1 MISAAPNK
9 AHTHISKLIRNPSIE
24 QLAGAVRE
32 NFCSLMK
39 RMVVSSNWE
48 WSQRRDLTYMI
59 TDFNVPMFN
68 RVTRTRLTLEK
79 SDQRIMDIIAMY
91 SLKGKGFTWMLSPKD
106 TPHDLPARL
115 EKAGMMRYE
124 GPGMAIEL
132 NQIKQPAAPKG
143 LEVERVEGR
152 DRLELFCD
160 IMIRGYPLPDII
172 ADDWKK
178 MMVRMGV
185 DNSLRHYIGHLD
197 GEPVATSTILLSD
210 GVAGLYMVATLPEAR
225 GKGVGSHMTIHP
237 FKEAE
242 REGYRFGILH
252 KTRMGYN
259 VYRKLGFQD
268 SCKMISYEWNP

>member
-1 MISAAPNK
+1 M
-9 AHTHISKLIRNPSIE
+9 SKLLRNPSGE
-24 QLAGAVRE
+24 QLAYAVRE

-48 WSQRRDLTYMI
+48 WNQRRDLTYTI
-59 TDFNVPMFN
+59 TDFNIPMFN
-68 RVTRTRLTLEK
+68 RVTRTRLTPEK
-79 SDQRIMDIIAMY
+79 ADQRIMDTIEMY
-91 SLKGKGFTWMLSPKD
+91 SSKGKGFTWMISPKD
-106 TPHDLPARL
+106 TPNDLSARL
-115 EKAGMMRYE
+115 EKVGMKRDE
-124 GPGMAIEL
+124 GPGMATEL
-132 NQIKQPAAPKG
+132 SQMRQPPAPKG
-143 LEVERVEGR
+143 LNIERVEGK

-160 IMIRGYPLPDII
+160 IMIRGYPLPDTI
-172 ADDWKK
+172 ADDWKN

-185 DNSLRHYIGHLD
+185 DDSLRHYIGHLD

-237 FKEAE
+237 FKVAE

-252 KTRMGYN
+252 STKMGYS
-259 VYRKLGFQD
+259 VYRKLGFRD

>member
-1 MISAAPNK
+1 M
-9 AHTHISKLIRNPSIE
+9 SKLLRNPSEE
-24 QLAGAVRE
+24 QLANAVRE
-32 NFCSLMK
+32 NFRSLMK
-39 RMVVSSNWE
+39 RMVVSSDWE
-48 WSQRRDLTYMI
+48 WNQIRDLTYTI
-59 TDFNVPMFN
+59 TDFNIPMFN
-68 RVTRTRLTLEK
+68 RVTRTRLTPEK
-79 SDQRIMDIIAMY
+79 ADQRIMDIIAMY
-91 SLKGKGFTWMLSPKD
+91 SSKRKGFTWMTSPKD

-115 EKAGMMRYE
+115 EKTGMMRDE

-132 NQIKQPAAPKG
+132 GQMEQPATPKG
-143 LEVERVEGR
+143 LKVERVEGR

-160 IMIRGYPLPDII
+160 IMIQGYPLPDII

-185 DNSLRHYIGHLD
+185 DNSLRHYIGHMD
-197 GEPVATSTILLSD
+197 GEPMATSTILLSD

-252 KTRMGYN
+252 STRMGYS
-259 VYRKLGFQD
+259 VYRKLGFRD
-268 SCKMISYEWNP
+268 SCKMTSYEWNPER